1 MKSSASTSTRRCRR
15 TRREINEGGTA
26 GAGGPSLV
34 CRGLR
39 LAADSGTPFFC
50 KGMCGCQRRDG
61 GIIAIL
67 PLMAH
72 SVMRA
77 WLKMQSWGNRR
88 FFMLLDTSCYG
99 IEDTVWTGRE
109 CGCMRSLLTATRMRR
124 IRMPG
129 GGLPPLPGRDPG
141 RHLVWPG
148 LHPLLLR
155 REPHAGAALRRA
167 TLVPGGLEA
176 KARRHGAA
184 AQRPGHGGHP
194 LSGPALVRTVSPK
207 RIRGCQKGWRHSRH
221 PFC

>member
-1 MKSSASTSTRRCRR
+1 MNTSASTSTRRCCR
-15 TRREINEGGTA
+15 TRREINEGGTT

-39 LAADSGTPFFC
+39 PAADSGTPFFC

-67 PLMAH
+67 SLMAH

-77 WLKMQSWGNRR
+77 WLKMRSWGNRR

-109 CGCMRSLLTATRMRR
+109 RLHAIPADSNENAQDQNAWGE
-124 IRMPG
+124 
-129 GGLPPLPGRDPG
+129 LPALPGRDPG
-141 RHLVWPG
+141 CHLVWPG

-167 TLVPGGLEA
+167 ALVPLSKTPTG
-176 KARRHGAA
+176 
-184 AQRPGHGGHP
+184 QRKLPIMQP
-194 LSGPALVRTVSPK
+194 TRPRT
-207 RIRGCQKGWRHSRH
+207 R
-221 PFC
+221 

>member
-1 MKSSASTSTRRCRR
+1 MNTSASTSTRRCRR

-39 LAADSGTPFFC
+39 PAADSGTPFFC

-77 WLKMQSWGNRR
+77 WLKMRSWGNRP
-88 FFMLLDTSCYG
+88 FLYGAGYELLWHRGHSMD
-99 IEDTVWTGRE
+99 RE
-109 CGCMRSLLTATRMRR
+109 RARLHAIPADSNENAQDQNAWGE
-124 IRMPG
+124 
-129 GGLPPLPGRDPG
+129 LPALPGRDPG

-155 REPHAGAALRRA
+155 RESRAGAALRR
-167 TLVPGGLEA
+167 TPPIRTGPG
-176 KARRHGAA
+176 KDRFPQKNPRMSKRMAA
-184 AQRPGHGGHP
+184 
-194 LSGPALVRTVSPK
+194 
-207 RIRGCQKGWRHSRH
+207 
-221 PFC
+221 